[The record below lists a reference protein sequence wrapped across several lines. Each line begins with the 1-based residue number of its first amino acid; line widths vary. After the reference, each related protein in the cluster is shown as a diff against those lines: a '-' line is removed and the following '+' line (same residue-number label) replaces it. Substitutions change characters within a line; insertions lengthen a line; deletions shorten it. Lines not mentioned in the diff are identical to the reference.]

1 METLG
6 FPSVPVMK
14 NPPANAGDA
23 GVIPG
28 SERSPAEGNGN
39 TLQYFCLGNP
49 MDRGAWRAAVHGVT
63 NSQTQLLN
71 KTTTKNK

>member
-14 NPPANAGDA
+14 NPPANAGDV
-23 GVIPG
+23 GSIPG

-39 TLQYFCLGNP
+39 TLQFFCLGNP
-49 MDRGAWRAAVHGVT
+49 TDRGAWRPAVHGVT